1 MNKGLLVHMLSFI
14 AYMTCVGYV
23 TQGDDNA
30 KGTRMVIVVCLIMT
44 QIIVAGINDASG
56 NYKKKI

>member
-1 MNKGLLVHMLSFI
+1 MLSFI

-44 QIIVAGINDASG
+44 QIVVAGINDLSG